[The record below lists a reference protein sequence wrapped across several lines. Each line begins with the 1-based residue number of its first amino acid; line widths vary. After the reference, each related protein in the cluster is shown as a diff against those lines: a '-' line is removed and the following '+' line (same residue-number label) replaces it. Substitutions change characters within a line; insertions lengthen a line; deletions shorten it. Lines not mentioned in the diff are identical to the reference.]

1 MHIHQLSELPFEGDI
16 GRVQLL
22 RTTRLED
29 WDGKEFKITS
39 ELLRTL
45 KENFDKNVRK
55 VALAVDY
62 FHESDKEA
70 AGWIKGVQLSNED
83 TELWINVEWTE
94 SAKQKI
100 TSKEIRYISADFSID
115 YYDEETK
122 TKHGATLFGA
132 GLTNRPRIKGMK
144 AILSEKYGQID
155 FQEVLTILKGL
166 SEDEKAQAIEAMGGV
181 YQPQI
186 NFNDTIKGKVMTD
199 TKILT
204 ESLDAAKVQ
213 LAEKEHT
220 IQDLTKRLSEV
231 QNELAKVKKTG
242 EFNVLLSQGK
252 VVESQRDAFMSNDI
266 GAFLKNA
273 VNLNLS
279 EIGTGSDKKEEG
291 ITRES
296 AQLKLHELAEKMSKE
311 DGRPYEHTIST
322 VMKNNPEL
330 AKVAGY

>member
-1 MHIHQLSELPFEGDI
+1 M
-16 GRVQLL
+16 
-22 RTTRLED
+22 
-29 WDGKEFKITS
+29 
-39 ELLRTL
+39 
-45 KENFDKNVRK
+45 
-55 VALAVDY
+55 
-62 FHESDKEA
+62 
-70 AGWIKGVQLSNED
+70 
-83 TELWINVEWTE
+83 
-94 SAKQKI
+94 
-100 TSKEIRYISADFSID
+100 
-115 YYDEETK
+115 
-122 TKHGATLFGA
+122 
-132 GLTNRPRIKGMK
+132 
-144 AILSEKYGQID
+144 
-155 FQEVLTILKGL
+155 
-166 SEDEKAQAIEAMGGV
+166 
-181 YQPQI
+181 
-186 NFNDTIKGKVMTD
+186 
-199 TKILT
+199 
-204 ESLDAAKVQ
+204 
-213 LAEKEHT
+213 
-220 IQDLTKRLSEV
+220 